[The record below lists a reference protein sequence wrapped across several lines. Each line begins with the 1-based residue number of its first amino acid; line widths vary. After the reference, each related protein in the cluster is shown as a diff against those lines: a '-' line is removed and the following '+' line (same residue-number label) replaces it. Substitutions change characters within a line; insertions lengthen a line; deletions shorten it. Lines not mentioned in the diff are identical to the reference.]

1 MIATTRPSW
10 INDVVCRLW
19 EDRGSLFDL
28 SSQLREELSSIKPKP
43 EELRLLAQ
51 EFFQAATM
59 TSYPDVKMLECV
71 KMLSHS
77 ELISWIDLLRIITGF
92 TQFQRLRCVVA
103 LCGLLES
110 ELPHIQ
116 CSFSHISECLALTEA
131 IMDVFVWLVEALNA
145 YYDLDDFEV
154 VDVESTLVGTFS
166 SFLNDPFVFRL
177 MSLATKKYSAIIN
190 SAIVQRLYDLWQRDI
205 PNCSVNY
212 EELKDSFSRIFDPP
226 KFENSEITM
235 KYNFRRSGIRSLTA
249 VFSCFRVLAAV
260 EEVADTMLLFGQI
273 NAIGHHEIVSDML
286 HASFMILLEEQETR
300 DNCKSS
306 IEMFFYVKMP
316 RVWAAMIKMGMKS
329 ESVVRGVQHMLSE
342 CRQVIDN
349 VDSIVKDNTIRAI
362 VRQLI
367 SEKVMSDADGEK
379 LIAHRNEQLKMI
391 QGLACLTR
399 DDVQRQTQVAVVLSA
414 VQARHVIDKLWT
426 MQEKLMTVLTR
437 LIGSGGYAFD
447 AFCSSYGL
455 EGTLGE
461 MSSKLASLNLL
472 SESPSNAC
480 VDRNMTFDLTFTMLT
495 RIVYKY
501 SNLSLDELVTDPR
514 GGPDNTACAFYQ
526 WSSRYVKRISS
537 NSQDIYDN
545 DFPAVPPEL
554 KAVYKERVL
563 RLKERQLF
571 WDPLKCNYGQLLHE
585 MPIVGE
591 VILDFFKERKHI
603 EEDVSRIFAAFRK
616 ANCLLVCIIQWL
628 ECQPPSEA
636 RRQMA
641 RCIKMVLEESVP
653 DEKEEKDRQIWL
665 FTRMVCRRQ
674 LEEMCECDSIIPPMT
689 ITLMA
694 IAKRSFPTL
703 HRRQVPDKEM
713 LKKAWLYAQRQN
725 WASPNVLHLIDHCNR
740 AGAHKSW
747 FEFYMH
753 HMMKLRCP
761 DVMNRAIETIC
772 ACLLLE
778 PQETLITA
786 CVLMVDFMMDKK
798 SQVQFEVPYV
808 IPLVKLLTQ
817 VMLMSVWIIDREHKR
832 VNSLR
837 TGEPKQKRSRLS
849 GDGQIH
855 PSIKILQETVEVA
868 INKFVKESSQGSLY
882 QPISSVCH
890 IVRMIASAPES
901 EAKQL
906 LLPYVKH
913 LLFFQLARLEPRSI
927 SFELF
932 STFCDPANED
942 HDLEKLKFLCL
953 LRKSGGL

>member
-1 MIATTRPSW
+1 M
-10 INDVVCRLW
+10 
-19 EDRGSLFDL
+19 
-28 SSQLREELSSIKPKP
+28 
-43 EELRLLAQ
+43 
-51 EFFQAATM
+51 
-59 TSYPDVKMLECV
+59 
-71 KMLSHS
+71 
-77 ELISWIDLLRIITGF
+77 
-92 TQFQRLRCVVA
+92 
-103 LCGLLES
+103 
-110 ELPHIQ
+110 
-116 CSFSHISECLALTEA
+116 SECLALTEA
-131 IMDVFVWLVEALNA
+131 VIDVFTWLVEALQA
-145 YYDLDDFEV
+145 YRDLDDFEV
-154 VDVESTLVGTFS
+154 VEVDSILFGTFS
-166 SFLNDPFVFRL
+166 AFLNDPFIFRL
-177 MSLATKKYSAIIN
+177 MCLATKKFSAVIKSSIMKK
-190 SAIVQRLYDLWQRDI
+190 LYDLCHQDALF
-205 PNCSVNY
+205 
-212 EELKDSFSRIFDPP
+212 EELRVSFSKIFDPP
-226 KFENSEITM
+226 TFESSELTV

-273 NAIGHHEIVSDML
+273 NAISHHEIVSDML

-316 RVWAAMIKMGMKS
+316 RVWAAMIKLGMKP
-329 ESVVRGVQHMLSE
+329 ESVVRGVQRMLSE

-367 SEKVMSDADGEK
+367 SERVMSDVDGEK
-379 LIAHRNEQLKMI
+379 LIAQRNEQLKMI

-414 VQARHVIDKLWT
+414 VQARHVIDKLWN

-461 MSSKLASLNLL
+461 MSSRLASLNLL
-472 SESPSNAC
+472 SESPSNVC
-480 VDRNMTFDLTFTMLT
+480 GDRNVTFDLTFTMLT

-501 SNLSLDELVTDPR
+501 SNLTLDELVTDPR
-514 GGPDNTACAFYQ
+514 GGQDNTACAFYQ
-526 WSSRYVKRISS
+526 WSSRYVRRISS
-537 NSQDIYDN
+537 QGQDLCDG
-545 DFPAVPPEL
+545 DFPQAPPEL
-554 KAVYKERVL
+554 KAAYKERVL

-571 WDPLKCNYGQLLHE
+571 WDPVKCNYGQLLHE

-591 VILDFFKERKHI
+591 VVLDFFKDRKHI

-628 ECQPPSEA
+628 ECQPSSEA

-653 DEKEEKDRQIWL
+653 DEKEEKDRWL

-674 LEEMCECDSIIPPMT
+674 LDEMCECDS
-689 ITLMA
+689 
-694 IAKRSFPTL
+694 
-703 HRRQVPDKEM
+703 VPDKEM

-747 FEFYMH
+747 FE
-753 HMMKLRCP
+753 
-761 DVMNRAIETIC
+761 
-772 ACLLLE
+772 
-778 PQETLITA
+778 
-786 CVLMVDFMMDKK
+786 LMVDFMMDKK

-817 VMLMSVWIIDREHKR
+817 VMLMSVWIIDREYKR

-837 TGEPKQKRSRLS
+837 IGEPKQKRTRLS
-849 GDGQIH
+849 GEAQVH
-855 PSIKILQETVEVA
+855 PSVKILQETVEVA

-890 IVRMIASAPES
+890 IVRMIASSPES

-913 LLFFQLARLEPRSI
+913 LLFFQLARLEPGSI

-932 STFCDPANED
+932 STFCDPTNED

>member
-1 MIATTRPSW
+1 MVSTSRPSW
-10 INDVVCRLW
+10 ISDVVCRLW
-19 EDRGSLFDL
+19 GDRGSLFDL
-28 SSQLREELSSIKPKP
+28 SSQLREQLSSIKPQSD
-43 EELRLLAQ
+43 ELRLLAQ

-59 TSYPDVKMLECV
+59 TSHPDLRMLECI
-71 KMLSHS
+71 KMLAHS
-77 ELISWIDLLRIITGF
+77 ELISWTDLLRTITGF
-92 TQFQRLRCVVA
+92 THFQKSHCVEV
-103 LCGLLES
+103 LCALLES
-110 ELPHIQ
+110 ELPHLQ
-116 CSFSHISECLALTEA
+116 CAFSHISDCLAITEA
-131 IMDVFVWLVEALNA
+131 VIDVFVWIVEGILACREVE
-145 YYDLDDFEV
+145 DFEV
-154 VDVESTLVGTFS
+154 IDVEGALFHTFS
-166 SFLNDPFVFRL
+166 VFLSDPFVFRL
-177 MSLATKKYSAIIN
+177 MSLATKKYGGVIKSSILN
-190 SAIVQRLYDLWQRDI
+190 RLDELRCQEGTTL
-205 PNCSVNY
+205 NY
-212 EELKDSFSRIFDPP
+212 EELQNTFLRIFDTP
-226 KFENSEITM
+226 KYESSELSI
-235 KYNFRRSGIRSLTA
+235 KYKFRRSGIRSLTA
-249 VFSCFRVLAAV
+249 VFSCFRVLATV

-273 NAIGHHEIVSDML
+273 NAISHHEIVSDML

-316 RVWAAMIKMGMKS
+316 RVWAAMIRLGMNP
-329 ESVVRGVQHMLSE
+329 ESVVRGVQRMVSE

-362 VRQLI
+362 VRQLV
-367 SEKVMSDADGEK
+367 SERVMSDADGDK
-379 LIAHRNEQLKMI
+379 LIAQRNEQLKMI

-414 VQARHVIDKLWT
+414 VQARHVIDKLWN

-455 EGTLGE
+455 EGTLAE

-472 SESPSNAC
+472 SESPSNVC
-480 VDRNMTFDLTFTMLT
+480 VDRNMTFDLSFTMLT

-501 SNLSLDELVTDPR
+501 SSITLDELVRDPR

-526 WSSRYVKRISS
+526 WSSRYVKRISC
-537 NSQDIYDN
+537 NSQDHAGSDLPII
-545 DFPAVPPEL
+545 PPEL
-554 KAVYKERVL
+554 KAAYKDRVL

-571 WDPLKCNYGQLLHE
+571 WDPHTCNYGQLLHE

-591 VILDFFKERKHI
+591 IILDCFKERKHI
-603 EEDVSRIFAAFRK
+603 EEDVARIFAAFRK

-628 ECQPPSEA
+628 ECQPSSEA

-641 RCIKMVLEESVP
+641 RCIKIVLEESVP
-653 DEKEEKDRQIWL
+653 DEKEEKDRWL

-674 LEEMCECDSIIPPMT
+674 LEEMCECDSVIPPMT

-761 DVMNRAIETIC
+761 DVMNRAIEIIC

-817 VMLMSVWIIDREHKR
+817 VLLMSVWIIDREYKK
-832 VNSLR
+832 VNAWRNSELK
-837 TGEPKQKRSRLS
+837 PKRSKIAS
-849 GDGQIH
+849 DSHIH
-855 PSIKILQETVEVA
+855 PSIKVLQETIEVA
-868 INKFVKESSQGSLY
+868 VNKFVKESSQGSLY

-890 IVRMIASAPES
+890 IVRMIAGAPES

-906 LLPYVKH
+906 LLPYLKH
-913 LLFFQLARLEPRSI
+913 LLFFQLARLEPGSI

-932 STFCDPANED
+932 ATFCDPSNED